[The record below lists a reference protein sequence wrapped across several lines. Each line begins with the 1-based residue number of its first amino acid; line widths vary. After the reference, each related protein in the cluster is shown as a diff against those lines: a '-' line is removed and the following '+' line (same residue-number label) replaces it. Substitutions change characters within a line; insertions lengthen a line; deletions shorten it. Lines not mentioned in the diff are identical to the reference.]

1 MPGNSP
7 LIDASCIAVL
17 VLLVARSALRLGRD
31 RWRPAG
37 RGGDCRP
44 HHRGGEAA
52 HLAMAVGMA
61 LMFLPVPAARPAL
74 AVLFGAVVLFAAS
87 VWVTD
92 QVRSVR
98 ARRLRSGRGRPS
110 EHRLEPHHVIVGSAM
125 VVMALR
131 SRTAVGMAAMPG
143 MAAGAGAGAMPGVV
157 WLTLFGYVWLSV
169 LVLGGGLARA
179 FLAEAGEETGSGLG
193 SEPGA
198 GTRSLDLGALLGA
211 PSTIYACELAM
222 TVVMGLMLLS

>member
-7 LIDASCIAVL
+7 LIDASCVAVL
-17 VLLVARSALRLGRD
+17 VLLAARSVLRLGRD
-31 RWRPAG
+31 RRRP
-37 RGGDCRP
+37 GGCGDGRP

-74 AVLFGAVVLFAAS
+74 AVLFGAVVLFAAT
-87 VWVTD
+87 VWVAD
-92 QVRSVR
+92 LVRSAQ
-98 ARRLRSGRGRPS
+98 ARRRRVERGRPP

-125 VVMALR
+125 AVMALR
-131 SRTAVGMAAMPG
+131 SPTAVGMAAMPG
-143 MAAGAGAGAMPGVV
+143 MAAGSGATPGVV
-157 WLTLFGYVWLSV
+157 WLTLVGYVWLSV

-179 FLAEAGEETGSGLG
+179 FLAEAATDTGLEPGLG
-193 SEPGA
+193 
-198 GTRSLDLGALLGA
+198 TRPLDLGALLGA
-211 PSTIYACELAM
+211 PSTVYACELAM